1 MAETTLLRQNAIVRN
16 ASVGTSPPH
25 GPVKTGELS
34 LVQVKKPPAGPP
46 VKEGQQK
53 PVTILPGKDPEGAVA
68 AGGLPMLQIKMV
80 NGKPTMDNGLDNPVL
95 IKDNRQTVA
104 AGGLPMV
111 NVTMQNGKPQVQ
123 SMPRAQPA
131 GPQIPSAP
139 PALSA
144 PRVGQSYQV
153 GQAGQP
159 RIAQSSQ
166 VGPRVAR
173 IAAPRALPPLPEF
186 STDELMFLRHAADKC
201 LGEIAAAEAPAE
213 EGVEIE
219 KSEAVTL
226 AEATITKIDDMLVA
240 VAVHAEAAAAAAVA
254 PATPNAYVTP
264 RPETGGHFSPA
275 AIVRQ
280 PPANGG
286 YVARP
291 PGVRMHGNTTMA
303 PRRVPRQRPATA
315 GALPVVEVKMDGGR
329 AVVQNQAEVAAARA
343 AGGAVAGSLPVV
355 EVKMDGGRAM
365 VQNQAEVAAARAA
378 AAEAPHVDAPIAEA
392 PSGDTQG

>member
-1 MAETTLLRQNAIVRN
+1 MSETTILRQNAIVRN
-16 ASVGTSPPH
+16 ASVGASPPH

-34 LVQVKKPPAGPP
+34 LVQVRKPPAGPP

-53 PVTILPGKDPEGAVA
+53 PVTILPGKDPEGAIA

-80 NGKPTMDNGLDNPVL
+80 NGKPQMDNGLDNLVT

-104 AGGLPMV
+104 AGALPMV

-131 GPQIPSAP
+131 GPQIPSAA

-144 PRVGQSYQV
+144 PRTGQAYQV

-186 STDELMFLRHAADKC
+186 NTDELMFLRHAADKC
-201 LGEIAAAEAPAE
+201 LGEIGAADASAE

-219 KSEAVTL
+219 KSEAATL
-226 AEATITKIDDMLVA
+226 AEAAIAKIDDMLVA
-240 VAVHAEAAAAAAVA
+240 VAVHTEAAAAAAAAPVA
-254 PATPNAYVTP
+254 ALAAPSNAYVTP

-275 AIVRQ
+275 SIAPQ
-280 PPANGG
+280 PVQRG

-291 PGVRMHGNTTMA
+291 PGVRMHGNAAMA
-303 PRRVPRQRPATA
+303 PRRVPRQRPAGA
-315 GALPVVEVKMDGGR
+315 GPLPVVEVKMDGGR
-329 AVVQNQAEVAAARA
+329 AVVQNQAEI
-343 AGGAVAGSLPVV
+343 
-355 EVKMDGGRAM
+355 
-365 VQNQAEVAAARAA
+365 AAARAA
-378 AAEAPHVDAPIAEA
+378 AAEAVHASQTEAPTAEA
-392 PSGDTQG
+392 LSGDVQG